1 MDTNINLFPNP
12 PKHYKLFD
20 REDSLI
26 PPDLN
31 ALNKLNSFMSFG
43 VEYKMKEVNFSSTP
57 VESNFLKAYDNKLIE
72 SKNIPNRNL
81 FEGEHSTHEY
91 LSQLN
96 LDKLNLS
103 IFDLIETEVKF
114 VRKTYEDMLDQITNI
129 QDFELNSC
137 LIKYSFQKI
146 YFFISLLK
154 KKKVRKFS
162 NKFINI

>member
-12 PKHYKLFD
+12 PKHYKLFE

-43 VEYKMKEVNFSSTP
+43 VEYKMKEVNFSTTP
-57 VESNFLKAYDNKLIE
+57 VESNFLRAYDPKLID

-81 FEGEHSTHEY
+81 FEGENVTNQT

-96 LDKLNLS
+96 IDNLNVS
-103 IFDLIETEVKF
+103 VFDMIESEVKF
-114 VRKTYEDMLDQITNI
+114 VKKTYEEMLDQISNI

-137 LIKYSFQKI
+137 LIKYSYQKI
-146 YFFISLLK
+146 YFLISLLK
-154 KKKVRKFS
+154 KKKVG
-162 NKFINI
+162 NC